1 MTARFEY
8 SVGEMVRIKTGA
20 FQCFSGR
27 IEEVDES
34 TAILKVM
41 VKIFGRTEPIE
52 LGFLDVEKI
61 TFREEE

>member
-1 MTARFEY
+1 MRPKFEY
-8 SVGEMVRIKTGA
+8 SVGEVVRIKSGA
-20 FQCFSGR
+20 FQCFTGR

-52 LGFLDVEKI
+52 LRFLDVEKI
-61 TFREEE
+61 KFTEEE